1 MEVILNVQNTCTF
14 DGLLC
19 GQCFMT
25 VDAEDTQDIYMVV
38 KTPLKNLEEGQGLAA
53 DVRSGKLFNF
63 RLDEIVKPVDAKL
76 TVTY

>member
-14 DGLLC
+14 AGLLC

-38 KTPLKNLEEGQGLAA
+38 ETPLNSLEENRGLAA

-63 RLDEIVKPVDAKL
+63 RMDETVKPVDATL